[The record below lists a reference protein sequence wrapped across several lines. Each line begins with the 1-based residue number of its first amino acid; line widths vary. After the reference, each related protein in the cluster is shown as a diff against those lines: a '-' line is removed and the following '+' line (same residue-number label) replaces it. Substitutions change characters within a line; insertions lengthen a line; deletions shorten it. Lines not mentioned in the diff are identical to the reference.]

1 MKGILDL
8 ISVTL
13 GLKLV
18 MSSDGDLD
26 GYAPDKE

>member
-8 ISVTL
+8 MSVVP

-18 MSSDGDLD
+18 VSSYGDLD